1 MQKLCAYQRE
11 VRCCATLCTNT
22 HLTNTRRLYTV
33 RELRIKGERYVGN
46 PISFSIYIYIYIYIY
61 NQRRSKPAIISRI
74 PCSVEIMG
82 IENLI
87 TETPACV
94 FRFNKITQS
103 KLRNRKKGRLVYR
116 YDVRVWSYSEKV
128 LWLKN
133 EVFMWKSMKLG
144 WL

>member
-1 MQKLCAYQRE
+1 MSDMVSRHAETVCLSERSEMLCYLVHKYTSYKHATTIHSERVTYQRG
-11 VRCCATLCTNT
+11 TL
-22 HLTNTRRLYTV
+22 RRQPYFL
-33 RELRIKGERYVGN
+33 
-46 PISFSIYIYIYIYIY
+46 FHIYIYIYIYIY

-116 YDVRVWSYSEKV
+116 YDVRV
-128 LWLKN
+128 
-133 EVFMWKSMKLG
+133 
-144 WL
+144 